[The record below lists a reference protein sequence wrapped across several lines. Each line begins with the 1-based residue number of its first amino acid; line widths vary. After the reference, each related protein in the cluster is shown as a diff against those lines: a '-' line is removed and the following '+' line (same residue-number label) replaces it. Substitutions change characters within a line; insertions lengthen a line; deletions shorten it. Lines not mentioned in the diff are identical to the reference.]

1 MILTTGSCTVGGG
14 GIVGMFGSSEKKEKK
29 TQFSY
34 CQPVQPFCGEKF
46 LLMESD
52 ILKLS
57 RNQICILDGELE
69 ILF

>member
-1 MILTTGSCTVGGG
+1 
-14 GIVGMFGSSEKKEKK
+14 MFGSSEKKEKK